1 MPATRIKKLLR
12 RTLGLATPV
21 VWRTRPRPSLTI
33 LTYHRIL
40 PGDHPA
46 RLTEQPGMYVSPET
60 LAMHLQVLKQ
70 HFTVID
76 LGNWL
81 DLREAGDVLPDRAC
95 CITFDDGW
103 RDNYT
108 YGLPVLVAAGVPA
121 TVFLVTDFIGSSYRF
136 WPNRLAQL
144 LGRLGTRDMDLLPGE
159 LSALLAGLGFV
170 PAGSP
175 DIAQIDRVINACKRL
190 SDAAMVSLLDA
201 AEALVPVAAEA
212 ATRDLLDETE
222 ILAMRDSGLL
232 RFGSHSRRHTRLL
245 PELAAVQLED
255 ELRASRD
262 RLVQMIARPADIFCY
277 PNGDCSPAALALART
292 VYRAAVTTVPGWNQP
307 QSDLH
312 LLKRLSVH
320 EDIAAD
326 KASFMARVAGLR

>member
-12 RTLGLATPV
+12 RTLGLAAPL

-81 DLREAGDVLPDRAC
+81 DLREAGDELPDRAC

-108 YGLPVLVAAGVPA
+108 YGLPVLVAARVPA

-144 LGRLGTRDMDLLPGE
+144 LGRLGTRDMDVLPGE
-159 LSALLAGLGFV
+159 FSALLAGAGFV

-175 DIAQIDRVINACKRL
+175 DIAQIDRVINAGKRL
-190 SDAAMVSLLDA
+190 SDAAMISLLDA
-201 AEALVPVAAEA
+201 AEGLVPVAAEA

-245 PELAAVQLED
+245 PELAPVQLED

-262 RLVQMIARPADIFCY
+262 RLEQMIGRPADIFCY
-277 PNGDCSPAALALART
+277 PNGDCSPAALALAHT